1 MAVIGS
7 EKGRAQKAALSRLVR
22 GKEKVVEGWQ
32 PPSGIARNP
41 EPKQFRQ
48 PQSNILRNPS
58 LRGKEDKKKE
68 KEDLLL
74 SSPTF
79 PKRMG
84 Y

>member
-7 EKGRAQKAALSRLVR
+7 EKNKAQKAALTRLTL

-32 PPSGIARNP
+32 PPSGIKRNP
-41 EPKQFRQ
+41 EPKQYRQ

-58 LRGKEDKKKE
+58 LRGKADKKKE
-68 KEDLLL
+68 KEDLIL

-79 PKRMG
+79 PTRMG